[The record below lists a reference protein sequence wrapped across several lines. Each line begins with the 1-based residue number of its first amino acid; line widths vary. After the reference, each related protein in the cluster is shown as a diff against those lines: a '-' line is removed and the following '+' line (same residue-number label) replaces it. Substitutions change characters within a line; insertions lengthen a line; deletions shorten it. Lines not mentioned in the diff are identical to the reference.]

1 MRRRGRIAALAATA
15 AIGAVAVAPLSGGA
29 AAPSAQGAA
38 KTKKVKVGDDFFSP
52 AKLNIKKKTKVKYKW
67 LSSNGNPHNVTLTK
81 GPKKV
86 KKKDFT
92 SATGSIGIKFN
103 RTFKKKGTYKFV
115 CTIHATTMTQT
126 VKVKKK

>member
-1 MRRRGRIAALAATA
+1 MRRGRIAALAATA
-15 AIGAVAVAPLSGGA
+15 AIGAAAVAPLSGGA

-52 AKLNIKKKTKVKYKW
+52 SKLNIKKKTKVKYKW

-86 KKKDFT
+86 KKKDFK

-103 RTFKKKGTYKFV
+103 PKFKKKGTYKFV
-115 CTIHATTMTQT
+115 CTIHATTMKQT
-126 VKVKKK
+126 VKVKK